1 MGHKTL
7 KSVLNG
13 RHLCKVQK
21 STFRFFWKIS
31 SGLSDPK
38 TLRKVTKNYHF
49 LSLPR
54 RPNRRR
60 LRRRHTLPCNL
71 LTNSK
76 KPAIRPLFG
85 LIRPKS
91 AAESGG
97 LTMQRLMP
105 WARWRY
111 DAKYVNFCIFCGG
124 KSGRSLTKKKYP
136 VPSPNVRKRR
146 LARMRAGNF
155 LTGDS

>member
-1 MGHKTL
+1 MEGIYA
-7 KSVLNG
+7 
-13 RHLCKVQK
+13 
-21 STFRFFWKIS
+21 RFKNQLSDFFEKIS

-38 TLRKVTKNYHF
+38 TLRKVTKKYHF

-97 LTMQRLMP
+97 GCSCLSCSCFGPSRASLISAHGSLLV
-105 WARWRY
+105 WAY
-111 DAKYVNFCIFCGG
+111 SSYGFCGVAPKG
-124 KSGRSLTKKKYP
+124 GSPLCPP
-136 VPSPNVRKRR
+136 V
-146 LARMRAGNF
+146 LLLLQHAC
-155 LTGDS
+155 LW